1 MRATAIRWSPMW
13 RAISLTFIVPAAGN
27 ARTWLKTVVNGFT
40 FDGAMMDPVQK
51 AVRDS
56 LIAQGASRD
65 D

>member
-1 MRATAIRWSPMW
+1 MW